1 MVKIEN
7 LYHILTKNHCKCMLY
22 PYNLKDIRQEM
33 VMNKLI
39 HYLYDFDKEDKTYVI
54 RLSVPEY
61 TALFNK
67 FDYYPIKK
75 REINDRV
82 ISYIEDCSTD
92 IPLSAKIKIVI
103 TIKQEKDKD
112 IEERVRLGI
121 YHNFM
126 YLLDV
131 YREQSKEVKKVSVLY
146 VVVFLLLT
154 LLSVWLESQQIP
166 LNKIFF
172 DTLLKGLSIGSWVFL
187 WEAIASIV
195 FRNAKNRYYI
205 KIYRRLVLCKLC
217 LAYENQEK

>member
-1 MVKIEN
+1 
-7 LYHILTKNHCKCMLY
+7 
-22 PYNLKDIRQEM
+22 
-33 VMNKLI
+33 MNKI
-39 HYLYDFDKEDKTYVI
+39 INYLYDFDNDDKTYVI
-54 RLSVPEY
+54 RLSVLQY

-92 IPLSAKIKIVI
+92 IPLNKKIKIVI

-112 IEERVRLGI
+112 IEERVRLGV

-126 YLLDV
+126 YLLDM
-131 YREQSKEVKKVSVLY
+131 YRENSKGVKKVSILY
-146 VVVFLLLT
+146 VLVFLSLT
-154 LLSVWLESQQIP
+154 LASVWLESLHLP
-166 LNKIFF
+166 LHKIFF

-205 KIYRRLVLCKLC
+205 RIYKRLVLCKVC
-217 LAYENQEK
+217 INYENSEV

>member
-1 MVKIEN
+1 MKKLVYSRKIVIAKAAYFCIIFHGKKE
-7 LYHILTKNHCKCMLY
+7 
-22 PYNLKDIRQEM
+22 RF
-33 VMNKLI
+33 MNKLI

-54 RLSVPEY
+54 RLSVPQY

-92 IPLSAKIKIVI
+92 IPLKAKIKIVI

-112 IEERVRLGI
+112 IEDRVRLGI
-121 YHNFM
+121 YHNFL

-131 YREQSKEVKKVSVLY
+131 YREQSKEVKKVSALY

-154 LLSVWLESQQIP
+154 LASVWLESLHLP

-195 FRNAKNRYYI
+195 FRNSKNRYYI
-205 KIYRRLVLCKLC
+205 KIYKRLVLCKLC
-217 LAYENQEK
+217 LSYENLES